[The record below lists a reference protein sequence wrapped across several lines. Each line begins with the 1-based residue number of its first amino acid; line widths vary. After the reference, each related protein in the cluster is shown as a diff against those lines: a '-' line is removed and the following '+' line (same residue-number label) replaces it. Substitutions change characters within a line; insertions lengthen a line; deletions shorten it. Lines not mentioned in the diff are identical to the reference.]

1 MKGMEED
8 FNEYRSKYVSEYDS
22 DFINKESISYKELL
36 ELIELTEKASEKA
49 ENYKNKLFKLRLILV
64 ACISLLFISISY
76 FLIDIDIEYRFN
88 ILFIIS
94 FIIIMVGVFSSTI
107 ILRQMQLFS
116 KKLAN
121 ERRNL
126 SQLIEMTYELKNLNF
141 KYNSLSIVEKTII
154 DIRLNQIN
162 FKY

>member
-1 MKGMEED
+1 MEED